1 LLDRI
6 GRGPLVGRQ
15 RELVE
20 ALADLRRVL
29 AGEGRVLVISGEPG
43 VGKTRLA
50 QEIMARMQ
58 AAGGMAHAAGCYA
71 EGDLPY
77 APMSRI
83 IRDSFPQAAAL
94 DLSESV
100 LADLITLAPALRS
113 HYPSVPANSG
123 LDARSEQQ
131 RLFESVAAWC
141 EALCARSPLL
151 LLVDDVQWADRATL
165 LLLRQL
171 ARRGHRLRLLL
182 VMTLRDSESEQA
194 PGLGDV
200 LLDLNR
206 ERLATHL
213 RLARLGRDETGDL
226 LSAMFAEEVHP
237 DLLDGIYEQTEG
249 NPFFVEEVCKD
260 LIEEGKLVYRDG
272 RWQPSSMARI
282 KIPQTVRAAILA
294 RVARVPEPAQ
304 EALRLAAI
312 IGREF
317 DLETLQRAGD
327 LNEETLITALESAQR
342 AQLISE
348 VESADAT
355 CLRFSFV
362 HALIPTALRESTM
375 HLRRRLLHGRVTQA
389 LEALRPDDFEALAYH
404 SAEAGD
410 SGRAHKYYGQAGK
423 RALTWAPEDAIRLF
437 RAALK
442 YWPDADVVGRA
453 ETQGRLGYCLWVTG
467 DVGHALEYFE
477 TAYELF
483 RASDQR
489 VPSGEVQRMIGR
501 IYWAQA
507 DLEGALRHYHQA
519 LEILEQGPETVELAR
534 AISSISQVHM
544 LNPEPDEAVAW
555 GERALAMARR
565 LGAEDVI
572 VHALNNIGTSYCQA
586 SKDWDRGF
594 ALLQESVERA
604 LALKSPAD
612 VCRGYYNLAVAL
624 QRQCRYAAA
633 GEWLEKLRA
642 YATTVY
648 SRNYANLAVWRLI
661 WLHWDTGNWR
671 AALAYRDEL
680 VEFSAGLYATWAGRT
695 AASINIDVGR
705 IEEARNELEERQPT
719 AFKAD
724 DLQTTVP
731 HLGQLIRVYALP
743 EQAAEA
749 ADAVQSILA
758 RLARR
763 PYPLAECIMPLVF
776 ACRYLSEQAET
787 SGSETGLACLSH
799 LERLDAELHTEESRA
814 ALTEARGWLALA
826 EGRATSAAG
835 AAVPSAAAAATA
847 AEHFGRAAAGW
858 AAIERCYDQARALAC
873 LGRALILAGDPAGAR
888 TACAP
893 ALDIAESLA
902 AQLDVDELRSSFLA
916 SPLVQ
921 EIRQVVDAP
930 PGPPEMAERGRDLAG
945 LTERETEVLRLVAQ
959 GLTNAEI
966 AEHLVV
972 SPLTVNAHLRS
983 IFNKL
988 DVTRRASAVRFAV
1001 EHGLV

>member
-1 LLDRI
+1 
-6 GRGPLVGRQ
+6 
-15 RELVE
+15 
-20 ALADLRRVL
+20 
-29 AGEGRVLVISGEPG
+29 
-43 VGKTRLA
+43 
-50 QEIMARMQ
+50 M
-58 AAGGMAHAAGCYA
+58 
-71 EGDLPY
+71 
-77 APMSRI
+77 
-83 IRDSFPQAAAL
+83 IRDSFPQAATL
-94 DLSESV
+94 DLSETI
-100 LADLITLAPALRS
+100 LADLIALAPALRS
-113 HYPSVPANSG
+113 YYPAVAANSG
-123 LDARSEQQ
+123 IDARYEQQ

-141 EALCARSPLL
+141 EALSAHAPVL
-151 LLVDDVQWADRATL
+151 LLVDDVQWADSATVF
-165 LLLRQL
+165 LLRQL

-182 VMTLRDSESEQA
+182 VVTVRDWESEQA
-194 PGLGDV
+194 PGLSDV

-206 ERLATHL
+206 ERLVTHL
-213 RLARLGRDETGDL
+213 RLGRLGRDETGDL
-226 LSAMFAEEVHP
+226 LAAMFTEAIPPE
-237 DLLDGIYEQTEG
+237 LRDGIYEQTEG

-327 LNEETLITALESAQR
+327 LDEGTLITALESALR

-348 VESADAT
+348 VDSGDT
-355 CLRFSFV
+355 TGLRFSFV
-362 HALIPTALRESTM
+362 HTLIPTALRESTM

-389 LEALRPDDFEALAYH
+389 LESLRPDDYEALAYH
-404 SAEAGD
+404 AAEAGD
-410 SGRAHKYYGQAGK
+410 AGRAHKYYGQAGN
-423 RALTWAPEDAIRLF
+423 RALIWAPEDAIRQF

-453 ETQGRLGYCLWVTG
+453 ETLGRLGYCLWVTG
-467 DVGHALEYFE
+467 DVPAALGYFE

-483 RASDQR
+483 RASSQR
-489 VPSGEVQRMIGR
+489 VQSGETQRMIGR

-507 DLEGALRHYHQA
+507 DLEAALKHYHLA

-534 AISSISQVHM
+534 AISSISQVQM
-544 LNPEPDEAVAW
+544 LDPEPEAAIAW

-572 VHALNNIGTSYCQA
+572 VHALNNIGATYCQG
-586 SKDWDRGF
+586 SKDWDQGF

-642 YATTVY
+642 YATVVY
-648 SRNYANLAVWRLI
+648 ARNYANLAVWRLI
-661 WLHWDTGNWR
+661 WLHWDIGNWR

-680 VEFSAGLYATWAGRT
+680 GEFSAGLYATWAGRT
-695 AASINIDVGR
+695 NASINIDLGR
-705 IEEARNELEERQPT
+705 VDAARRELQERLPT
-719 AFKAD
+719 ALKAD

-731 HLGQLIRVYALP
+731 HLGQLIRVNALAG
-743 EQAAEA
+743 QAAEA
-749 ADAVQSILA
+749 ADAVHSILA

-763 PYPLAECIMPLVF
+763 PYPLAECILPLVF
-776 ACRYLSEQAET
+776 ACHYLGAQAGT
-787 SGSETGLACLSH
+787 DGSEDGLACLAH
-799 LERLDAELHTEESRA
+799 LEQLDGELHTEESRA
-814 ALTEARGWLALA
+814 ALAEARGYLVLADGQDA
-826 EGRATSAAG
+826 VASA
-835 AAVPSAAAAATA
+835 VA
-847 AEHFGRAAAGW
+847 AEHLRRAAAGW
-858 AAIERCYDQARALAC
+858 GAIERCYDQARALAS
-873 LGRALILAGDPAGAR
+873 LAHALKLAGDPAGAR
-888 TACAP
+888 TACAQ
-893 ALDIAESLA
+893 ASAVAEGLA
-902 AQLDVDELRSSFLA
+902 AQLDDATRASFLT

-921 EIRQVVDAP
+921 EIRQAADAP
-930 PGPPEMAERGRDLAG
+930 SRPAVTPGRSRDLAG
-945 LTERETEVLRLVAQ
+945 LTEREIEVLRLVAQ
-959 GLTNAEI
+959 GLTNAQI

-988 DVTRRASAVRFAV
+988 DVTRRAAAARFAA